1 MDDNEL
7 REARRRADAKRRPRQ
22 FQVRLDQDLADRLKH
37 FMESRGYNQNEAL
50 RVIISQFFRGKTN
63 A

>member
-7 REARRRADAKRRPRQ
+7 REARKRADAKRRPRQ

-37 FMESRGYNQNEAL
+37 FMESRGFNQNEAL

>member
-7 REARRRADAKRRPRQ
+7 REARKRADAKRRPRQ
-22 FQVRLDQDLADRLKH
+22 FQVRLDQDLADRLRH

>member
-7 REARRRADAKRRPRQ
+7 REARKRADAKRRPRQ
-22 FQVRLDQDLADRLKH
+22 FQVRLDQNLADRLKH

-50 RVIISQFFRGKTN
+50 RVIISQFFRGKHR

>member
-1 MDDNEL
+1 MDDKDLKEY
-7 REARRRADAKRRPRQ
+7 RKRADAKRRPLQ

-37 FMESRGYNQNEAL
+37 FMESRGYNQNQAL
-50 RVIISQFFRGKTN
+50 RIIISQFFRGQHR

>member
-7 REARRRADAKRRPRQ
+7 REARKRADAKRRPRQ
-22 FQVRLDQDLADRLKH
+22 FQVRIDQDLADRLKH

-50 RVIISQFFRGKTN
+50 RVIISQFFRGKN
-63 A
+63 HA

>member
-1 MDDNEL
+1 MDDKDLKEY
-7 REARRRADAKRRPRQ
+7 RRRADAKRRPHH

-37 FMESRGYNQNEAL
+37 FMESRGYNQNQAL
-50 RVIISQFFRGKTN
+50 RIIISQFFRGKHR

>member
-7 REARRRADAKRRPRQ
+7 REARKRADAKRRPRQ

-50 RVIISQFFRGKTN
+50 RIIISQFFRGKHS

>member
-7 REARRRADAKRRPRQ
+7 REARKRADAKRRPRQ
-22 FQVRLDQDLADRLKH
+22 FQVRLDQNLADRLKH

-50 RVIISQFFRGKTN
+50 RVIISQFFRGKN
-63 A
+63 HA

>member
-7 REARRRADAKRRPRQ
+7 REARKRADAKRRPRQ

-37 FMESRGYNQNEAL
+37 FMESRGFNQNEAL
-50 RVIISQFFRGKTN
+50 RVIISQFFKGKN
-63 A
+63 HA

>member
-7 REARRRADAKRRPRQ
+7 REARKRADAKRRPRQ
-22 FQVRLDQDLADRLKH
+22 FQVRLGQDLADRLKH

-50 RVIISQFFRGKTN
+50 RVIISQFFRGKN
-63 A
+63 HA

>member
-7 REARRRADAKRRPRQ
+7 REARKRADAKRRPRQ
-22 FQVRLDQDLADRLKH
+22 FQVRLDKDLADRLKH
-37 FMESRGYNQNEAL
+37 FMESRGYNQNQAL
-50 RVIISQFFRGKTN
+50 RIIISQFFRGKHR

>member
-7 REARRRADAKRRPRQ
+7 REARKRADAKRRPRQ
-22 FQVRLDQDLADRLKH
+22 FQVRLDQDLANRLKH

-50 RVIISQFFRGKTN
+50 RVIISQFFRGKN
-63 A
+63 HA

>member
-7 REARRRADAKRRPRQ
+7 REARKRADAKRRPRQ

>member
-7 REARRRADAKRRPRQ
+7 REARKRADLKRRPRQ

-50 RVIISQFFRGKTN
+50 RVIISQFFRGKSH

>member
-7 REARRRADAKRRPRQ
+7 REARKRADAKRRPRQ
-22 FQVRLDQDLADRLKH
+22 FQVRLDQDLADNLKH

-50 RVIISQFFRGKTN
+50 RIIISQFFRGKN
-63 A
+63 HA